1 MMNRKSY
8 HSEGREAGGVNRAHQ
23 QEVRG
28 VLCGPTAEA
37 AAAGRSL
44 FLIGKEQMVAGWGG
58 LPDTSIS
65 FTIRGLVYKKHSHPE
80 HRQHWTRAQAHTI
93 SLLTHGQ
100 DLKGTGRQSFR
111 GGTGRWETDLRSRQ
125 GWILEPNQQFIVRS
139 RCLETSNLVTG
150 SPHHPVVRDVISPRS
165 ANAHRG
171 EVRPWAGVFH
181 STFRNSR
188 ASTGTPKIT
197 HRDPT

>member
-1 MMNRKSY
+1 MWSYCGGRSSRNRRWL
-8 HSEGREAGGVNRAHQ
+8 GVGMGGGVW
-23 QEVRG
+23 RG
-28 VLCGPTAEA
+28 GGAVYPTPAFHSLLEA
-37 AAAGRSL
+37 
-44 FLIGKEQMVAGWGG
+44 WY
-58 LPDTSIS
+58 T
-65 FTIRGLVYKKHSHPE
+65 KKHSHPE

-125 GWILEPNQQFIVRS
+125 GWILEPNQQFTVRS

-150 SPHHPVVRDVISPRS
+150 SPHHPVVRDVFSPQS
-165 ANAHRG
+165 ATAHRG
-171 EVRPWAGVFH
+171 EVRPWTGVFH

-188 ASTGTPKIT
+188 ASTGTPKIM

>member
-1 MMNRKSY
+1 M
-8 HSEGREAGGVNRAHQ
+8 G
-23 QEVRG
+23 
-28 VLCGPTAEA
+28 
-37 AAAGRSL
+37 
-44 FLIGKEQMVAGWGG
+44 GG

-125 GWILEPNQQFIVRS
+125 GWILEPNQQFTVRS
-139 RCLETSNLVTG
+139 CCLETSNLVTG

-171 EVRPWAGVFH
+171 EVRPWTGVFH
-181 STFRNSR
+181 STFCNSR